1 MVEYDPFD
9 IDAMVANATD
19 AEFGSDNTDERYNID
34 RYTGQG
40 VEGPDEESM
49 EEFSNSQIAR
59 SLARRLQKIL
69 GQYTPG
75 VISIYVDPAFR
86 AGSISGQLNSLHTL
100 SMKAVYFCWFLF
112 MFELFNVSR
121 SCNLSSLRQ

>member
-19 AEFGSDNTDERYNID
+19 VEFGSDNTDERYNID

-49 EEFSNSQIAR
+49 EEFSNSQIA
-59 SLARRLQKIL
+59 
-69 GQYTPG
+69 
-75 VISIYVDPAFR
+75 PAFR

-100 SMKAVYFCWFLF
+100 SMKAVYFCWFLV
-112 MFELFNVSR
+112 MFDLLNVSR
-121 SCNLSSLRQ
+121 SCNLSSLNRLLF

>member
-59 SLARRLQKIL
+59 SLARRLQKNL

-86 AGSISGQLNSLHTL
+86 AGIISGQLNSLQTL
-100 SMKAVYFCWFLF
+100 SMKAVYFF
-112 MFELFNVSR
+112 
-121 SCNLSSLRQ
+121 